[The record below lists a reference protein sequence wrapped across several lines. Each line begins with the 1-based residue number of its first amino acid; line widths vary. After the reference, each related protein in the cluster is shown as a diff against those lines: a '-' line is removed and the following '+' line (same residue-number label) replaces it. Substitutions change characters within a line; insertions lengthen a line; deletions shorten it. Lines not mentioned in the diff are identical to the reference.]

1 MQFITDLRA
10 VTTCLARFS
19 PICLPSTS
27 EVYPQ
32 KAAALLASRVQ
43 VTVKRKGHVHKT
55 DKAIVSHEHETRVAF
70 SDNSQLRP
78 QDGNNV
84 KDECKQ
90 LNSIMTALSKMKG
103 ERLLYFGTFDVLV
116 FVLFF

>member
-1 MQFITDLRA
+1 M
-10 VTTCLARFS
+10 
-19 PICLPSTS
+19 
-27 EVYPQ
+27 
-32 KAAALLASRVQ
+32 
-43 VTVKRKGHVHKT
+43 

-90 LNSIMTALSKMKG
+90 LNSIKLNERDYFTLVHLMWWFLFCFFRVDKASTACLACPNEM
-103 ERLLYFGTFDVLV
+103 LLYPYI
-116 FVLFF
+116 

>member
-1 MQFITDLRA
+1 M
-10 VTTCLARFS
+10 
-19 PICLPSTS
+19 
-27 EVYPQ
+27 
-32 KAAALLASRVQ
+32 
-43 VTVKRKGHVHKT
+43 

-90 LNSIMTALSKMKG
+90 LNSIKLNERDYFTLVHLMWWFLFCFLELTRQALLA
-103 ERLLYFGTFDVLV
+103 LLALMECYCIHIYSNLLSVYCMVQFSFI
-116 FVLFF
+116 